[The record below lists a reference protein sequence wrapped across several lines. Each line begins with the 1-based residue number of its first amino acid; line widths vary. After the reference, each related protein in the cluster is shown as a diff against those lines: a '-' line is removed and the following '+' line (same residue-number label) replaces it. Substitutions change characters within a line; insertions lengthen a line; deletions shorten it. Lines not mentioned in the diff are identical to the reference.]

1 MSHMFLLGPGLRQR
15 FFFALPADFFP
26 LNAASIPWAICSML
40 NLKAA
45 ISTIFA
51 TILERS
57 ILELEI
63 LISAGTG
70 KFWS

>member
-15 FFFALPADFFP
+15 FFCTSRGFFP

-63 LISAGTG
+63 LISAGIG